1 MILSGRTNLSPRW
14 AEVALRVTPELV
26 EPATAV
32 LDAAGFAGVA
42 VHDPLAVSSDP
53 FADWAQADAPEDG
66 DLRTRVT
73 GYFPVDDRLEA
84 AVDDLQRR
92 LRVLIEEGLPISD
105 EVTLRIVQESD
116 WADAWK
122 TYFKPIRV
130 GEHLV
135 IKPTWEEWETAPGEI
150 VLDIDPGMA
159 FGSGGHATTRLC
171 LALLETIIRPGDRVL
186 DWGTGSG
193 ILAVGAA
200 ALGAGRVEACDLDPV
215 AVRVAGENIERN
227 RLSDR
232 ITVQVNS
239 IEAIPREPP
248 YDGVVANIVA
258 DPIIAG
264 VGEIARRLRPGGF
277 ALVSGIIDTREAE
290 VAAALTVAGLTAVEA
305 REEEDWRALL
315 FRKPAV

>member
-1 MILSGRTNLSPRW
+1 M
-14 AEVALRVTPELV
+14 
-26 EPATAV
+26 

-42 VHDPLAVSSDP
+42 VHDPQAVSSDP
-53 FADWAQADAPEDG
+53 FADWAQADAPADG

-84 AVDDLQRR
+84 ALDDLQGR
-92 LRVLIEEGLPISD
+92 LRVLKEEGLPISD
-105 EVTLRIVQESD
+105 EVTLRTVQESE

-130 GEHLV
+130 GERLV

-171 LALLETIIRPGDRVL
+171 LALLEVLVRPGDRVL

-200 ALGAGRVEACDLDPV
+200 ALGAGKVEGCDLDPV
-215 AVRVAGENIERN
+215 AVRVSGENIERN
-227 RLSDR
+227 GLSDQV
-232 ITVQVNS
+232 TVRVDS
-239 IEAIPREPP
+239 IEAMPVEPA
-248 YDGVVANIVA
+248 YDVVVANIVA

-264 VGEIARRLRPGGF
+264 VGEIARRLRPGG
-277 ALVSGIIDTREAE
+277 AAIVSGIIDAREAE
-290 VAAALTVAGLTAVEA
+290 VAAALTAAGLTAVET

-315 FRKPAV
+315 FRKPAL

>member
-1 MILSGRTNLSPRW
+1 MAEQRADSPRW
-14 AEVALRVTPELV
+14 AEVALRVSAEMV

-42 VHDPLAVSSDP
+42 VHDPQAISSDP

-84 AVDDLQRR
+84 AIDDLQQR
-92 LRVLIEEGLPISD
+92 LRVLIDEGLPVSD
-105 EVTLRIVQESD
+105 ELTLRTVLESD

-130 GEHLV
+130 GDHLV
-135 IKPTWEEWETAPGEI
+135 VKPTWEAWDTAPGEV

-171 LALLETIIRPGDRVL
+171 LALLETVIRSGNRVL

-200 ALGAGRVEACDLDPV
+200 ALGARQVDACDLDPV

-227 RLSDR
+227 RMGDR
-232 ITVQVNS
+232 ITVQVDS
-239 IEAIPREPP
+239 IEAMPVEPP
-248 YDGVVANIVA
+248 YDVVVANIVA
-258 DPIIAG
+258 DPIIEG
-264 VGEIARRLRPGGF
+264 VGEIALRLRAGGL

-290 VAAALTVAGLTAVEA
+290 VAAALTAAGLTAVET

-315 FRKPAV
+315 FRKP